1 MTIEEIDKLILIA
14 QTTHHFIFDTEYD
27 YRTNHLA
34 LIQIFFMLDTQQISP
49 LLIVELFFKIWLD
62 EWLQCS
68 SLIKDD
74 TIDTNNDTL
83 IITALVNDLTLFL
96 SPETINRIKLIKN
109 EAWGLQ
115 DSIAY
120 IFHQYLSKK
129 YILQRWSRGLDP
141 RFSKNDKILSA
152 TRRSKLIEY
161 VTYDCLSVAQLI
173 LFMYNSHIPS
183 ARQRI
188 RYSMSPSEYQV
199 INTTPAFGFLFQN
212 EPSSMCACNDEPNDY
227 WISTE
232 SIYL

>member
-1 MTIEEIDKLILIA
+1 MNHYMTIEEIDNLILIA
-14 QTTHHFIFDTEYD
+14 QTTHHFVFDTQYD

-34 LIQIFFMLDTQQISP
+34 LTQIFFMLDTQQISP

-68 SLIKDD
+68 SLTKDD
-74 TIDTNNDTL
+74 TTDTNNDTL

-120 IFHQYLSKK
+120 IFHQCLSKK

-141 RFSKNDKILSA
+141 RFSKND
-152 TRRSKLIEY
+152 
-161 VTYDCLSVAQLI
+161 
-173 LFMYNSHIPS
+173 
-183 ARQRI
+183 
-188 RYSMSPSEYQV
+188 
-199 INTTPAFGFLFQN
+199 
-212 EPSSMCACNDEPNDY
+212 
-227 WISTE
+227 
-232 SIYL
+232 